1 MVEKNK
7 YIPYGRQDISD
18 SDIEGVVNVL
28 KSEFITQGSKINEF
42 EDLMSGL
49 FKSNHAI
56 AVNSATS
63 ALHIACLALGVQ
75 EGDVVWTTANS
86 FVASSNCALYCG
98 SEVDFVDIDIDTYNI
113 SINLLEQ
120 KLDEAKKAKILPKVL
135 IPVHFAGYPCDMMKI
150 KELSDKYGFDVIEDA
165 SHAIGSE
172 INGEPIGSCKWS
184 DITVFSFHPV
194 KIMTTGEGGMALTN
208 CNILNQKMNLL
219 RTHGITRDEKILE
232 KTESTQPWYYEQQLL
247 GFNYRMTDIQAS
259 LGITQSERIKSFVR
273 KRNEIAGIYF
283 ESLSDINIQLPQR
296 NDSFYSS
303 FHLFVILLEESSD
316 KSYHEKIFK
325 QLRNK
330 GIGVN
335 LHYMPIYLQPYYK
348 RIGFKQGYCKNA
360 ESYASRAISL
370 PIYPKLT
377 RKDQE
382 FVIQSLRDVL

>member
-120 KLDEAKKAKILPKVL
+120 KLDEAKKDKILP
-135 IPVHFAGYPCDMMKI
+135 
-150 KELSDKYGFDVIEDA
+150 
-165 SHAIGSE
+165 
-172 INGEPIGSCKWS
+172 
-184 DITVFSFHPV
+184 
-194 KIMTTGEGGMALTN
+194 
-208 CNILNQKMNLL
+208 
-219 RTHGITRDEKILE
+219 
-232 KTESTQPWYYEQQLL
+232 
-247 GFNYRMTDIQAS
+247 
-259 LGITQSERIKSFVR
+259 
-273 KRNEIAGIYF
+273 
-283 ESLSDINIQLPQR
+283 
-296 NDSFYSS
+296 
-303 FHLFVILLEESSD
+303 
-316 KSYHEKIFK
+316 
-325 QLRNK
+325 
-330 GIGVN
+330 
-335 LHYMPIYLQPYYK
+335 
-348 RIGFKQGYCKNA
+348 
-360 ESYASRAISL
+360 
-370 PIYPKLT
+370 
-377 RKDQE
+377 
-382 FVIQSLRDVL
+382 